1 MVKSSPKILA
11 ISARSLQ
18 KLPSDDSSSLQNS
31 PAERS
36 VRTEQ
41 PDSVDSHSSNKEASR
56 WTRLF
61 ALSLQNTGSVARD
74 HLSSERTWLA
84 YVRTSLSI
92 ASAGVGG
99 FDFFFLLWI
108 SIIQIALVQL
118 FAIGNPTGQTVH
130 EFARPL
136 GLACVC
142 IAFMVLSIGD
152 SRKHSFHR

>member
-1 MVKSSPKILA
+1 MVKSSPKILT

-18 KLPSDDSSSLQNS
+18 KLPSDDGSSSQNS

-41 PDSVDSHSSNKEASR
+41 PDSVDSHSSNKDAGR
-56 WTRLF
+56 WTQLLT
-61 ALSLQNTGSVARD
+61 LSLQNTGSVARD

-99 FDFFFLLWI
+99 FENLLFVVDFNHPN
-108 SIIQIALVQL
+108 SSRSALCYRQSY
-118 FAIGNPTGQTVH
+118 GSN
-130 EFARPL
+130 R
-136 GLACVC
+136 
-142 IAFMVLSIGD
+142 S
-152 SRKHSFHR
+152 